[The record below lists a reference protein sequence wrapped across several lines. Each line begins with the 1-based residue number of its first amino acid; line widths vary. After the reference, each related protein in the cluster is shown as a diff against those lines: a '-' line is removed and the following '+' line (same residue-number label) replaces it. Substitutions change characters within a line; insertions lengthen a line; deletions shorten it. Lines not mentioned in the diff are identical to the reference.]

1 MNCLLKV
8 VIVQVSQNATFQKTQ
23 IWSMICVFIAIK
35 QFWTLKCYQD
45 FWTSGG
51 CHYCPCNKNYL
62 VICVLYNKLNVCVL
76 YLVISIFFWCEY
88 SYFTLSHMWIS
99 LFKRIIQ
106 WYLSIK
112 FWIKIQKI
120 LPLFGSYFQ
129 SLSVLMFSC
138 SVTARSR

>member
-8 VIVQVSQNATFQKTQ
+8 VIVQVSQKETFQKTK

-45 FWTSGG
+45 FWTSCG
-51 CHYCPCNKNYL
+51 CHYCPCNKNYF
-62 VICVLYNKLNVCVL
+62 VICILYNKLNVCVL
-76 YLVISIFFWCEY
+76 YLVISIF
-88 SYFTLSHMWIS
+88 SDVNIVTLLYHILIP

-112 FWIKIQKI
+112 FWIKVQKI

-138 SVTARSR
+138 SVIARSR